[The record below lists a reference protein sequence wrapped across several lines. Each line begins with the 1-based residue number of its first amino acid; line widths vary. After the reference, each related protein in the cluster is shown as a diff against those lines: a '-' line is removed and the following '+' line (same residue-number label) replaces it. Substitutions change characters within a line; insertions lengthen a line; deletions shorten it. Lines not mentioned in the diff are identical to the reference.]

1 MSGAGGAAIYANRG
15 VFGAESARFWAEMG
29 RGRSKKAIL
38 AASGTLALGLLGVG
52 CGPASHP
59 NDPRPPLAAEV
70 TVNITNSSVSAQ
82 PAAVGVKRANG
93 ASLNQNGVKEPSAD
107 TKEQIVNFTTS
118 NTTATQTTLEIHGP
132 GGLLKHSG
140 PIVPEGNNAY
150 KLALGTGHYTLE
162 AADLPGAK
170 PAPFYVGPVRI
181 SSQNDLLLP

>member
-1 MSGAGGAAIYANRG
+1 
-15 VFGAESARFWAEMG
+15 MG
-29 RGRSKKAIL
+29 RGRGKQAIL
-38 AASGTLALGLLGVG
+38 AAIGSVALGLLGVG
-52 CGPASHP
+52 CGSTSHP
-59 NDPRPPLAAEV
+59 NDPRPPLAVEV

-93 ASLNQNGVKEPSAD
+93 APLSQNGVTEPSAGTTD
-107 TKEQIVNFTTS
+107 QIVRFTTS
-118 NTTATQTTLEIHGP
+118 NTTASQTTLEIHGP
-132 GGLLKHSG
+132 GGFEKRSG
-140 PIVPEGNNAY
+140 PIVPMGSNAY

>member
-1 MSGAGGAAIYANRG
+1 
-15 VFGAESARFWAEMG
+15 VFEAESARFWAEMG
-29 RGRSKKAIL
+29 RGRGKKAIL
-38 AASGTLALGLLGVG
+38 AASGTFALGLIGVG

-93 ASLNQNGVKEPSAD
+93 APLNQNGVNEPSAD
-107 TKEQIVNFTTS
+107 TKDQIVNFTTS

-132 GGLLKHSG
+132 GGLLKRSG
-140 PIVPEGNNAY
+140 PIVPAGNNVY